1 MPEINNNLHAV
12 VAKLELMQ
20 EYFSR
25 LDLILSHPEKE
36 IVDDLTLRAAMERNF
51 QLIVDAAIDINTALI
66 QEKKA
71 QPSDDYQGTFV
82 ILASTGII
90 PHELAFAMA
99 PSVGL
104 RNALVDVYE
113 EIKDIRA
120 SERMIYQKITDIY
133 ATAIDYSPK
142 SYECKKFFSAVQNK
156 LHFAITGKTAAE
168 IITDRA
174 SSKKEKMGL
183 ISWRRS
189 PLGKIMPSIRR
200 SARNW

>member
-104 RNALVDVYE
+104 RNALVHVYE
-113 EIKDIRA
+113 KLDPARVVHDVKRNIGQYREYMGYIFKYVETSD
-120 SERMIYQKITDIY
+120 K
-133 ATAIDYSPK
+133 
-142 SYECKKFFSAVQNK
+142 NK
-156 LHFAITGKTAAE
+156 
-168 IITDRA
+168 
-174 SSKKEKMGL
+174 
-183 ISWRRS
+183 
-189 PLGKIMPSIRR
+189 
-200 SARNW
+200 